1 MLVTIITVAFNSES
15 TIKRTIEP
23 VLGQT
28 YDEIEYLVIDGLS
41 QDGTV
46 TIAESYKQAFIQ
58 KGYRYRVIS
67 EPDKG
72 MYDALNK
79 GAKLAT
85 GELVGQINSDDWY
98 EKNAVK
104 TMVELYNEENFD
116 VAWGSIRVCGKRTWL
131 KHAKIGFFWTTSG
144 WCHPAMF
151 SRKEILLKFPYALES
166 MYDDF
171 DFITAVYMARK
182 KVITIDKLISNFTFG
197 EGGQST
203 KKNLG
208 EVKRRVDITY
218 GIYEKHG
225 MSRGYYFYR
234 WVYELVKYFCG

>member
-1 MLVTIITVAFNSES
+1 MLVTIITVAFNSEA
-15 TIKRTIEP
+15 TIRKTIES

-46 TIAESYKQAFIQ
+46 AIAESYKQAFIQ

-67 EPDKG
+67 EPDTG

-79 GAKLAT
+79 GAKLAN
-85 GELVGQINSDDWY
+85 GKIVGQINSDDWY
-98 EKNAVK
+98 EPDAVA
-104 TMVELYNEENFD
+104 TMVRLYDDSQYD
-116 VAWGSIRVCGKRTWL
+116 VAWGSIRVCGKSSWI
-131 KHAKIGFFWTTSG
+131 KHACIGRLWTTSG

-151 SRKEILLKFPYALES
+151 SRHEILLEYPYAQES

-171 DFITAVYMARK
+171 DYVTSVYVAGK
-182 KVITIDKLISNFTFG
+182 KIVTIDKVISNFTFG
-197 EGGQST
+197 AGGQST
-203 KKNLG
+203 QKSLT

-218 GIYEKHG
+218 HIYRKHG
-225 MSRGYYFYR
+225 MSRVYYLYR
-234 WVYELVKYFCG
+234 WGYELLKYLFG